1 MRASDLIGLEV
12 LDRAGTRLG
21 VVVDLRCVQ
30 DGPPRGT
37 LATLRVDALIVAAR
51 HAGTMLGYGRPEQ
64 KAPWL
69 IAAVVALLH
78 RPVRV
83 IPWSAVADHTGQIS
97 LHIDAHELAAD
108 QLGGAGHG

>member
-1 MRASDLIGLEV
+1 MRASDLIGLDV
-12 LDRAGTRLG
+12 LDRAGRRLG

-37 LATLRVDALIVAAR
+37 QATLRVDALIVAAR

-78 RPVRV
+78 RPVQV
-83 IPWSAVADHTGQIS
+83 VPWSAVADHTGQIT
-97 LHIDAHELAAD
+97 LHVEAD
-108 QLGGAGHG
+108 RIGGAGPG